1 MEGWGAGRRDDW
13 SGGTYLFGETGE
25 GSSVVFEVTPHEVT
39 GSQGGH
45 EAQLPRQHSAGHY
58 PG

>member
-25 GSSVVFEVTPHEVT
+25 GSSVVFEVTPDEMT
-39 GSQGGH
+39 GS
-45 EAQLPRQHSAGHY
+45 
-58 PG
+58 